1 MLAKRTNRL
10 FLLGVLLAG
19 VLGAAAV
26 ASAPE
31 IFLRHWRNTASGVL
45 SAAGVATALEI
56 GDKAPDFTLP
66 GTMGENVRLSQFQG
80 KKSVLIE
87 FYAGDFDP
95 T

>member
-1 MLAKRTNRL
+1 MLAKRTKRL
-10 FLLGVLLAG
+10 VLLGVLLIG
-19 VLGAAAV
+19 GLGAASV
-26 ASAPE
+26 ATAPH
-31 IFLRHWRNTASGVL
+31 IFLRQWRNTASGVL

-56 GDKAPDFTLP
+56 GGKAPDFTLP

>member
-1 MLAKRTNRL
+1 MLAKRTKRL
-10 FLLGVLLAG
+10 VLLGVLLTG
-19 VLGAAAV
+19 GLGAASV
-26 ASAPE
+26 ATAPH

-45 SAAGVATALEI
+45 SAAGVATAPEV
-56 GDKAPDFTLP
+56 GERAPDFILP
-66 GTMGENVRLSQFQG
+66 GTIGENVRLSQFQG